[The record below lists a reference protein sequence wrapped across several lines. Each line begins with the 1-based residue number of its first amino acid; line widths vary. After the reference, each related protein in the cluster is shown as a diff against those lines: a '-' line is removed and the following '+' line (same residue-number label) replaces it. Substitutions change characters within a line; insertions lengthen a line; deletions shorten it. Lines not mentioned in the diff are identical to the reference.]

1 MTIII
6 AGIFLFSGLLGAI
19 PFGLIVTRALGL
31 VDPRSSGSGN
41 IGATNVLRTSG
52 WTPGLITLAGDV
64 FKGVAA
70 VAFVPG
76 WLNAPAHEPLA
87 GGAAAIGAVLGHMYS
102 PFTGFR
108 GGKGVAT
115 GLGVFALL
123 MPGPAGWA
131 AVVFLVAAGATK
143 FVSLGSIL
151 ATLTVP
157 LAGYLMGS
165 PAETAAASAAI
176 SALVIWRHKDN
187 IGRLIRGEENRF
199 GSKSN

>member
-6 AGIFLFSGLLGAI
+6 AGIFLVSGFLGAI
-19 PFGLIVTRALGL
+19 PFGVIVTRTLGL

-52 WTPGLITLAGDV
+52 WAPGLITLAGDIL
-64 FKGVAA
+64 KGVAA
-70 VAFVPG
+70 VALVPG
-76 WLNAPAHEPLA
+76 WLSAPLHEPLA
-87 GGAAAIGAVLGHMYS
+87 GGAAALGAVLGHMYS

-115 GLGVFALL
+115 GFGVFALL
-123 MPGPAGWA
+123 MPGSAGWA
-131 AVVFLVAAGATK
+131 AVVFLAAAGTTK
-143 FVSLGSIL
+143 YVSLGSIL
-151 ATLTVP
+151 AALTVP
-157 LAGYLMGS
+157 LAGYFIGYR
-165 PAETAAASAAI
+165 PETVAVSAAI

-199 GSKSN
+199 GSKDN

>member
-1 MTIII
+1 
-6 AGIFLFSGLLGAI
+6 
-19 PFGLIVTRALGL
+19 
-31 VDPRSSGSGN
+31 
-41 IGATNVLRTSG
+41 
-52 WTPGLITLAGDV
+52 
-64 FKGVAA
+64 
-70 VAFVPG
+70 
-76 WLNAPAHEPLA
+76 
-87 GGAAAIGAVLGHMYS
+87 MYS

-157 LAGYLMGS
+157 LAGYLMGY